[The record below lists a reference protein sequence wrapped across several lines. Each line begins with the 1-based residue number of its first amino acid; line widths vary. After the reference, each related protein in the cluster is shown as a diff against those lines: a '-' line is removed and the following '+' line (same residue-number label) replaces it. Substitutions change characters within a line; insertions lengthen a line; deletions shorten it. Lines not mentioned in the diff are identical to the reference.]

1 MINYSIKVQSAQPG
15 LSVGEITETRAY
27 ATFQA
32 KEVVDIMALAKHMSS
47 HGSVYKR
54 SDIVAVVTQTV
65 DCVRELIL
73 DGKIVKLGELC
84 TITPSLNSHGA
95 ATAAEFTAA
104 NIYNVSTV
112 IAPGEA
118 IRDLTAEAEFNL
130 VPLRR
135 DQQASLKKQ
144 KGETTEGGNGGNGGG
159 GSSTG
164 GSSGSDEM
172 E

>member
-1 MINYSIKVQSAQPG
+1 MINYSIKVQSATPG

-54 SDIVAVVTQTV
+54 SDIIAVVTQTV

-84 TITPSLNSHGA
+84 TITPSLSSRGA

-104 NIYNVSTV
+104 NIHNVSTV

-144 KGETTEGGNGGNGGG
+144 KGETTEGGESTGGG
-159 GSSTG
+159 GSSSG
-164 GSSGSDEM
+164 GGGGSDEM